1 MRKLSEIYKIYLL
14 ELIFFPARILLI
26 SSISQSLLDKGLIS
40 PEENDLRW
48 NDTKS
53 RLKRDKEYDS
63 WFNIYIPHRI
73 EFIYKFYKEVKDEEA
88 KGII

>member
-14 ELIFFPARILLI
+14 ELIFFPTHII
-26 SSISQSLLDKGLIS
+26 HMSIMGQSLLDKELIT

-63 WFNIYIPHRI
+63 WFDLYTPHRV
-73 EFIYKFYKEVKDEEA
+73 ELLYKFYKQVKDKEA